1 MLARLVINLTS
12 DQLKT
17 GRKPGSAQCTHSWCL
32 KPDNHRLPCPPITFS
47 TGPEK
52 GKVARMDA
60 ERGERK
66 SVGRDRKNKGEGA
79 KSFRGTAL
87 GVRHRE
93 RERGEEGGR
102 E

>member
-1 MLARLVINLTS
+1 
-12 DQLKT
+12 
-17 GRKPGSAQCTHSWCL
+17 
-32 KPDNHRLPCPPITFS
+32 
-47 TGPEK
+47 
-52 GKVARMDA
+52 MDT